1 MQIPDPFPSIFLVE
15 LPLSRWTFD
24 FGSSGFPFLRD
35 ELFLFPHL
43 INSIIILTTS
53 SSLIWNISIYYISQ
67 IIYYIA
73 IVFIFVFIFISHLWG
88 KICLWLVN
96 SSNSTSFS
104 FFYYSFD
111 FPEPWNSSYG
121 KLEIST
127 SAPFSSS
134 LLIIELWV
142 GFGCWLWRTL
152 ESSEFYSC
160 WFGSIRLS
168 TLSLINYLI

>member
-1 MQIPDPFPSIFLVE
+1 MSIPNPFPSSSVAAHVETCFFLLE
-15 LPLSRWTFD
+15 LLLPRWTFD

-88 KICLWLVN
+88 GGVSLGHLLFPKVAFETLKGPILGC
-96 SSNSTSFS
+96 SFGVMQQS
-104 FFYYSFD
+104 RHLD
-111 FPEPWNSSYG
+111 TTP
-121 KLEIST
+121 
-127 SAPFSSS
+127 
-134 LLIIELWV
+134 
-142 GFGCWLWRTL
+142 
-152 ESSEFYSC
+152 
-160 WFGSIRLS
+160 
-168 TLSLINYLI
+168 

>member
-1 MQIPDPFPSIFLVE
+1 MSIPNPFPSIFLVE

-88 KICLWLVN
+88 SV
-96 SSNSTSFS
+96 
-104 FFYYSFD
+104 Y
-111 FPEPWNSSYG
+111 
-121 KLEIST
+121 
-127 SAPFSSS
+127 
-134 LLIIELWV
+134 
-142 GFGCWLWRTL
+142 
-152 ESSEFYSC
+152 
-160 WFGSIRLS
+160 
-168 TLSLINYLI
+168 LINYLLSLKNLGNANWDSWNTDYFTTFLQLLKFGFGLPSYRFSSSKLYNYIQFICYD